1 MSIIKGDTTKLLGEH
16 LPTPYIDRI
25 TVKGVDSTSQLDVT
39 VSIHMPVDDT
49 KVFATSSDAVLDT
62 YEAYGRH
69 MASLKYYVVVS
80 IPNATA
86 KPYWEATYEEVVK
99 GNPDAN
105 LLAISAGA
113 FEFVKFYVT
122 DYGAWAPAGSD
133 IHSPMLLFQV
143 DFTGA
148 TPVKVYSE
156 DGDEIWKYT
165 ITQEIPL
172 KDPYNT
178 GTDTAWIFHDESRSS
193 WDAVSNMYVYTF
205 SSTIDY
211 DQSIS
216 DRSMYEKYIAP
227 SNWEDSSV
235 IESMVDSFSVIMDHN
250 NEEYGATTV
259 GTVAVRPLLAMK
271 TSAVAYERVF
281 EDGYIA
287 DKENVEYFDSKNSP
301 YSQTPLVS
309 IDSAIYK
316 VDKVTH
322 AQIVDK
328 IQGVLDR
335 YKTEYEAE
343 RGFDKL
349 KNMYNGI
356 STIITTHANDPYLL
370 PRLATFQRSWP
381 HKTPARAVGKLYKD
395 FRKNIFTIN
404 KTIKRAARVY
414 PRIKYSAKVVDLRPL
429 PAESAYTPLY
439 KSDWESNITD
449 YIYNSKFMGAKMNVY
464 YDATSE
470 ARKDVVYGMAFFDY
484 EKALMYTSDISRALN
499 LKKLEDWGM
508 PITYSQFYSTQARFI
523 RQSDSVDEDVRI
535 ASYIAGEVPDNS
547 TAGTLDVNEYPYTKW
562 VRIYDGSSS
571 KRVRRRIEY
580 GEDDEYANALIGT
593 PYYPAGEYGAS
604 GTEEYEYAHSE
615 TMSYIPG
622 DGTYSGW
629 DDFQEAVEAA
639 HGDNYVDGYA
649 FEQLGESSYTT
660 SKPSGWPD
668 DYDDGAMWIWTNFD
682 PSASSLDDSYITV
695 YIKTTSTGTSTTY
708 GDTYDAGIEKG
719 YLTSTT
725 LRPFVNVGE
734 PLSSTID
741 NYRLMCFDLLD
752 YQKNSYA
759 TEYAFKIWIKDQT
772 SEVLVELINTFTE
785 AYDALVEYTALC
797 VEQCSFNSD
806 TGQFNDFFREN
817 IVAYYE
823 DDIENAPWIRVP
835 FIFCLHRDLHYD
847 TFGGD
852 LEKIKKAAMMMSQQI
867 DPAQGTLEGVETVTE
882 AMKTLA
888 ETIYLEGGS
897 IYEILDDL
905 GAIDSDGVVAA
916 VTTTKIFEADY
927 DIPEPYDTVEVDSE
941 VVTEAG
947 DESTDS
953 GSPEA
958 ATGGAASASPE
969 THGGGTSGKTDAAD
983 FEFGDHKAAAGA
995 AAGTP
1000 SPSAKTPGGASAAVS
1015 GDIDTGGISK
1025 TTF

>member
-25 TVKGVDSTSQLDVT
+25 TVKGVDSDSQLDVT

-122 DYGAWAPAGSD
+122 DYGAWAPTGSD

-464 YDATSE
+464 YDAASE

-593 PYYPAGEYGAS
+593 PYYPPDTGRTVTEYEDTIIVAAAEYHTIGEYGDDVASAYADLADFKEEIYGTYGEENGVTGYTFDDIGDVPGYTSGDLPEDWPTAYSPGQWVATTSFVYDDWLAS
-604 GTEEYEYAHSE
+604 GGTDYAEYL
-615 TMSYIPG
+615 
-622 DGTYSGW
+622 SGHV
-629 DDFQEAVEAA
+629 FTVLVA
-639 HGDNYVDGYA
+639 
-649 FEQLGESSYTT
+649 GE
-660 SKPSGWPD
+660 GED
-668 DYDDGAMWIWTNFD
+668 E
-682 PSASSLDDSYITV
+682 
-695 YIKTTSTGTSTTY
+695 TTSTTTEY
-708 GDTYDAGIEKG
+708 EAGIENG

-725 LRPFVNVGE
+725 LRPFVSVGE

-772 SEVLVELINTFTE
+772 SEV
-785 AYDALVEYTALC
+785 
-797 VEQCSFNSD
+797 
-806 TGQFNDFFREN
+806 
-817 IVAYYE
+817 
-823 DDIENAPWIRVP
+823 
-835 FIFCLHRDLHYD
+835 
-847 TFGGD
+847 
-852 LEKIKKAAMMMSQQI
+852 
-867 DPAQGTLEGVETVTE
+867 
-882 AMKTLA
+882 
-888 ETIYLEGGS
+888 
-897 IYEILDDL
+897 
-905 GAIDSDGVVAA
+905 
-916 VTTTKIFEADY
+916 
-927 DIPEPYDTVEVDSE
+927 
-941 VVTEAG
+941 
-947 DESTDS
+947 
-953 GSPEA
+953 
-958 ATGGAASASPE
+958 
-969 THGGGTSGKTDAAD
+969 
-983 FEFGDHKAAAGA
+983 
-995 AAGTP
+995 
-1000 SPSAKTPGGASAAVS
+1000 
-1015 GDIDTGGISK
+1015 
-1025 TTF
+1025 